1 MNDWYFMEQQGVY
14 RQRTLLDEAE
24 RNGIFAQIPQAGFRA
39 QVAGALIAVAVR
51 LAPSTTAMRL
61 NEQRPV
67 TGIVCP

>member
-14 RQRTLLDEAE
+14 RQQTLLGEAA
-24 RNGIFAQIPQAGFRA
+24 RKSIFAQIPHTGFRA

-61 NEQRPV
+61 NEQRPL
-67 TGIVCP
+67 TGIVGS